1 MKVHQE
7 SINVG
12 TKKLNDF
19 VKITEDIQKV
29 VDKSKINKGIAFA
42 NSLHNTAAVIIQ
54 EDDPTIFKDTSNLFE
69 RMLPLDGKYEHNHE
83 GNENATAHQKEN
95 LLGNSISIPVRD
107 GKLALGAW
115 QDVFLLEF
123 FEPRQR
129 EVVVTIL
136 GD

>member
-1 MKVHQE
+1 MKVRQD
-7 SINVG
+7 SITVE
-12 TKKLNDF
+12 TRKLNDF

-29 VDKSKINKGIAFA
+29 VDKSKINKGITFV

-54 EDDPTIFKDTSNLFE
+54 EDDRTIFQDTLALFE
-69 RMLPLDGKYEHNHE
+69 RILPLSGKYKHIEE
-83 GNENATAHQKEN
+83 GPENATAHQKQN

-107 GKLALGAW
+107 GKLALGTW

-129 EVVVTIL
+129 EVIVTIL

>member
-7 SINVG
+7 GIKVQ

-29 VDKSKINKGIAFA
+29 VGKSKINKGIASA
-42 NSLHNTAAVIIQ
+42 NSLHNTATVIIQ
-54 EDDPTIFKDTSNLFE
+54 EADPTIFQDTLALFE
-69 RMLPLDGKYEHNHE
+69 RILPSSGKYKHIEE
-83 GNENATAHQKEN
+83 GPENAAAHQKQN

-107 GKLALGAW
+107 GKLALGTW

-129 EVVVTIL
+129 EVIVTIL